1 LQNQTPGIGD
11 FVEFR
16 GRPWLVEG
24 IEDKGGD
31 LSALKL
37 SCISDDAQ
45 GEALEVAC
53 HVEIS
58 TQRLEDDMWSRV
70 GRNGTDDAATFAT
83 YLRTL
88 NWNTATAEDR
98 HLFQALFRAGIR
110 LDAYQLLS
118 PAQGA
123 SAPMR
128 RAVRA
133 RTNGSVC
140 ARQAVEAFR
149 YPAQRTLTSLQS
161 MQKRMRRPDDHC
173 RRGYYGRSCGPLG
186 PVGARP
192 NDLVLRVVAVDAML
206 ALAKQRDT
214 RLDTQLERLKGRSA

>member
-24 IEDKGGD
+24 IEDKGGG
-31 LSALKL
+31 LSAVKR

-45 GEALEVAC
+45 GEALEVAW
-53 HVEIS
+53 HVEIG
-58 TQRLEDDMWSRV
+58 TQRLEDDMWWRV
-70 GRNGTDDAATFAT
+70 GRNGTDHVATFAT

-88 NWNTATAEDR
+88 KWNTAIAADR

-118 PAQGA
+118 SAQGP

-133 RTNGSVC
+133 RTNGSVR
-140 ARQAVEAFR
+140 ARQAVEAFVTGATD
-149 YPAQRTLTSLQS
+149 PNELAVNAEEDAPT
-161 MQKRMRRPDDHC
+161 
-173 RRGYYGRSCGPLG
+173 GRSLSTRILRQKLRAVGLG
-186 PVGARP
+186 RGATKRSRTP
-192 NDLVLRVVAVDAML
+192 GGCRDASSGK
-206 ALAKQRDT
+206 AT
-214 RLDTQLERLKGRSA
+214 